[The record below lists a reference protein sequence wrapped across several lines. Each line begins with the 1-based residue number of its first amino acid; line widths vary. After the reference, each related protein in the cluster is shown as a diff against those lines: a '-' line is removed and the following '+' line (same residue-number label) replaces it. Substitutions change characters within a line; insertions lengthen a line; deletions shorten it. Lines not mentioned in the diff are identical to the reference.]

1 MIISVSRRTDIVAFY
16 TPWLIERINA
26 LKAVYYNPFNY
37 QGYEISLKPDD
48 VDLFAFISKNY
59 QPLIPYLDDLKTK
72 YNLYFH
78 YTITGLSGILE
89 ERVPPV
95 KDMIKV
101 FHQLSEKTSPH
112 QVEWRFDPIVLT
124 NITPLEFYRQK
135 FQEIVPQLAGYT
147 QRCYFSFA
155 TIYDKVKR
163 SFRKLEDQKGV
174 QLLKIDPNSCRELAN
189 ELGDLGRQY
198 GIQMYSCCND
208 LLVNDKVWKAHCID
222 GEHLSKLFNLNKQF
236 SPYPTREDCGCVKCV
251 DLGVYDTCPHGC
263 SYCYANLN
271 NQIAL
276 KNYQTHQKTDELL
289 VKGKIKVVKRLRDE
303 KSDANLES

>member
-16 TPWLIERINA
+16 TPWLIKRISA
-26 LKAVYYNPFNY
+26 GKAVYYNPFNY
-37 QGYEISLKPDD
+37 RGYEISLKPDD

-59 QPLIPYLDDLKTK
+59 QPLIPYVSELQGR

-89 ERVPPV
+89 ERVPPE

-101 FHQLSEKTSPH
+101 FQKLSNQTSPN
-112 QVEWRFDPIVLT
+112 QIEWRFDPIVLT
-124 NITPLEFYRQK
+124 NITSPEFYRQK
-135 FQEIVPQLAGYT
+135 FMEIAPHLAGYT

-163 SFRKLEDQKGV
+163 SFQKLADHQGV
-174 QLLKIDPNSCRELAN
+174 QLLRTDIQLKRDLAN
-189 ELGDLGRQY
+189 ELADLGREY
-198 GIQMYSCCND
+198 GIQLYSCCND
-208 LLVNDKVWKAHCID
+208 LLVNEKIWKAHCID
-222 GEHLSKLFNLNKQF
+222 GENLKKIFNLSKRF
-236 SPYPTREDCGCVKCV
+236 SPYPTRQECGCVKCV

-271 NQIAL
+271 HQLAE
-276 KNYQTHQKTDELL
+276 KNFRAHQSVDQLL
-289 VKGKIKVVKRLRDE
+289 VPGKIDVVKRLPAE
-303 KSDANLES
+303 NQPKTSF